1 MQVDFF
7 ERLERYA
14 QDRPDFVALQSV
26 SDEGRDALTYS
37 EFVRQLRQLGLFFAS
52 VGLRPGDR
60 VAILMKE
67 TPRWGVAF
75 VGAYSAGLV
84 IAPLDP
90 AQDALA
96 MAAIAK
102 HVDCALIIASEIYI
116 AKVAEILRCEPQI
129 RCLIDGDSGGLGYDW
144 RSGDELH
151 PDANVFLPLVA
162 RDAQNDLAILYT
174 GGTTGAPK
182 GVRLTEANIFW
193 TIWDMLE
200 ICPVTSDD
208 HILSILPMFHIISLL
223 ANLLGP
229 LYVGGKVTYLHY
241 RDPARVLNA
250 FKEEGVTGFLCVPQ
264 FFYLLHRRIFE
275 EVGRQSLA
283 RRILFAQLLRV
294 SGLLRRRLGLNAG
307 KLFFRPLHARFGP
320 KFRLFGVGGASFEE
334 AVAQSLLDLGF
345 SLFQAYG
352 MTETS
357 GPVAVTPA
365 DSEGG
370 LTCGPPMAH
379 AEIRIDDQG
388 ADGIGEILIRGEH
401 LMKGYWKDP
410 EATADLIRDGWLR
423 SGDLGYLDAMGRLR
437 ITGRKKEVIV
447 LSSGKNVFPEAI
459 EFRLQSG
466 CAIFKEVC
474 VVAAGEYGEE
484 KLHAIIVPDFER
496 LKSENSA
503 SIRDRVRYEIENV
516 SRDLPAHQRVHSF
529 EIRSEPLPRTS
540 TRKLKRFEIGPRTG
554 EPAQKCDVSKMT
566 TAADQTATDESE
578 AVRLIRQVKA
588 NLGPIDRAMNLEL
601 DLDFDSLE
609 RVELF
614 ANLRERFGL
623 DVSDEETS
631 RVLTVEDL
639 EKLIGDRR
647 VAESDWIQWKEIL
660 QRPLSPRQAQLAAQY
675 FWRNPLIEG
684 LGFLFCRLLCL
695 AAKILLP
702 LKISNARQSP
712 TMLPFILCA
721 NHASYIDAFI
731 IAGSVPFPVFRRL
744 FFFGASKYAR
754 TPLQRLMW
762 RAVRAVRIDPDES
775 LRDALRLGAEGLR
788 RGFVLC
794 VFPEGHRSIDGKLQP
809 FRKGPPIL
817 AVELNIPV
825 APVSI
830 SGSHKVWARASKR
843 LQLHPVELR
852 FGAKLEP
859 SPNESYEEFAKRI
872 QQAVSKELAAS
883 AL

>member
-37 EFVRQLRQLGLFFAS
+37 EFVRQARRLGLFFAS
-52 VGLRPGDR
+52 IGLRPGDR

-67 TPRWGVAF
+67 SPRWGVAF

-84 IAPLDP
+84 VVPLDP
-90 AQDALA
+90 AQDAST

-102 HVDCALIIASEIYI
+102 HVECALIIASETY
-116 AKVAEILRCEPQI
+116 ADKVAEILRRELNT
-129 RCLIDGDSGGLGYDW
+129 RCLIDGDSSGLGYDW
-144 RSGDELH
+144 RRDGELC
-151 PDANVFLPLVA
+151 PDADAPLPLVA

-200 ICPVTSDD
+200 ICPVTSED

-229 LYVGGKVTYLHY
+229 LYVGGTVTYLHY
-241 RDPARVLNA
+241 RDSARVLNA
-250 FKEEGVTGFLCVPQ
+250 FREEGVTGFLCVPQ

-283 RRILFAQLLRV
+283 RRILFFQLLRL
-294 SGLLRRRLGLNAG
+294 SQLLRRRFGWNAG
-307 KLFFRPLHARFGP
+307 RLFFRPLHARFGP
-320 KFRLFGVGGASFEE
+320 RFRLFGVGGASFE
-334 AVAQSLLDLGF
+334 AGVAQSLLDLGF

-365 DSEGG
+365 DSNGG

-379 AEIRIDDQG
+379 AEIRIDDPD
-388 ADGIGEILIRGEH
+388 AEGIGEILIRGEH
-401 LMKGYWKDP
+401 VMKGYWRDP

-423 SGDLGYLDAMGRLR
+423 SGDLGYLDPEGRLR
-437 ITGRKKEVIV
+437 VTGRRKEVIV
-447 LSSGKNVFPEAI
+447 LSSGKNVFPETI

-466 CAIFKEVC
+466 SAIFKEVC
-474 VVAAGEYGEE
+474 LVAAGEYGAER
-484 KLHAIIVPDFER
+484 LHAIVVPDFER

-503 SIRDRVRYEIENV
+503 SIRDRVRYEIENQ
-516 SRDLPAHQRVHSF
+516 SRDLPAHQHVHSF

-540 TRKLKRFEIGPRTG
+540 TRKLKRFEIGPRTV
-554 EPAQKCDVSKMT
+554 EPAQECGAGKIASE
-566 TAADQTATDESE
+566 ADESE
-578 AVRLIRQVKA
+578 AARLIRQVKA
-588 NLGPIDRAMNLEL
+588 NCGPIAQGMNLEL

-614 ANLRERFGL
+614 ANLCERFGI
-623 DVSDEETS
+623 DVSDEETT

-647 VAESDWIQWKEIL
+647 AAESGSWIQWKEIL
-660 QRPLSPRQAQLAAQY
+660 QRPLSPRQAQLAAQ
-675 FWRNPLIEG
+675 FLWRNPLLEG
-684 LGFLFCRLLCL
+684 LGFLFCRALCL
-695 AAKILLP
+695 AARILLP
-702 LKISNARQSP
+702 LKVSNAQQIP
-712 TMLPFILCA
+712 TTPPFILCA

-731 IAGSVPFPVFRRL
+731 VAGSVPFSVFRRL

-762 RAVRAVRIDPDES
+762 RAIRAVRIDPDES

-788 RGFVLC
+788 QGFVLC
-794 VFPEGHRSIDGKLQP
+794 VFPEGHRSIDGALQP

-817 AVELNIPV
+817 AAELDVPV

-843 LQLHPVELR
+843 FRLHPVELR

-859 SPNESYEEFAKRI
+859 SPAESYEEFAKRI
-872 QQAVSKELAAS
+872 QQAVSDELAS
-883 AL
+883 SSL